1 MNYKLR
7 VYCTLLLF
15 VIVVSVLTSTC
26 HTGYT
31 ESSQQPAAAGEMRLE
46 VLDSPANFGST
57 ETDSNGATSYHT
69 VTYEVNVVPNAQGKS
84 LFSSVGT
91 PSDNQT
97 YKVKMQKAKLEI
109 AASDAP
115 FGNFQT
121 WIYITLAVVIIGFA
135 IWFLGIVFTT
145 IRSIRMGE
153 IFISQVSKNIEKIG
167 IILCAIY
174 MVEWIASYVVTQYFI
189 SHIQLAYYSIVYKND
204 CNIMFLI
211 MGLSLMVIS
220 QVILMGKEMKEEQDL
235 TI

>member
-15 VIVVSVLTSTC
+15 VIIVSVLTSTC

-91 PSDNQT
+91 PCDNQT

-115 FGNFQT
+115 FGNFPMWVYVT
-121 WIYITLAVVIIGFA
+121 VAVVIIGFG
-135 IWFLGIVFTT
+135 IWFLGIVITT

-153 IFISQVSKNIEKIG
+153 IFISQVAKNIEKIG
-167 IILCAIY
+167 LILCAIY
-174 MVEWIASYVVTQYFI
+174 LVELIASYAITQYLI
-189 SHIQLAYYSIVYKND
+189 NHIQLAYYAVVFKNE
-204 CNIMFLI
+204 CNIMILI
-211 MGLSLMVIS
+211 MGLSLAVIS
-220 QVILMGKEMKEEQDL
+220 QIIIMGKDLKEE
-235 TI
+235 